1 MNLIRYSF
9 GLAAGAVL
17 VACGGNNPQP
27 VVEPAE
33 PVAAP
38 APQVSLDSAV
48 DRYSYALGMD
58 LGKAIANINVPVKM
72 DVLMIALQDEVDPA
86 RKVLLSDSAS
96 ESALQDLLLRMQKQ
110 KEDDEKAAAA
120 KALEDQ
126 AAFLA
131 KNVLDSTVKVT
142 PKGVQYRVL
151 KAGTGISPKVTDKV
165 QVHYIGALL
174 DGTQFDNSV
183 KRGEPLEFPVGAVI
197 EGWQDLLQVMKEGDK
212 VKAWIP
218 SALAYGEA
226 GVPPT
231 IPGNALLIFEV
242 ELLKVYAE
250 VPPVDSTA
258 VPADSAAA
266 APADSAA
273 ATAAPAVAPADTTKA
288 APSKP
293 AAAPAAAPADSTKA
307 VPAAA
312 PAAKADASTSSA
324 TGKPAAAPADTAK
337 VAPAA
342 KPAAAP
348 ADTAKAA
355 PAKPAAAPAAKP
367 AAEAKKLEAKP
378 AAKAAPAAKPAAE
391 AKPAAAPA
399 KPAAKPAA
407 KQ

>member
-273 ATAAPAVAPADTTKA
+273 NAATAPADTSKPAA
-288 APSKP
+288 APA

-307 VPAAA
+307 APAAA
-312 PAAKADASTSSA
+312 PAAKAEAKSA
-324 TGKPAAAPADTAK
+324 AAAPAAAPADTAK
-337 VAPAA
+337 TAPAA

-355 PAKPAAAPAAKP
+355 PAKPAAAP
-367 AAEAKKLEAKP
+367 
-378 AAKAAPAAKPAAE
+378 AKAAPAAKPAAE

>member
-1 MNLIRYSF
+1 
-9 GLAAGAVL
+9 
-17 VACGGNNPQP
+17 
-27 VVEPAE
+27 
-33 PVAAP
+33 
-38 APQVSLDSAV
+38 
-48 DRYSYALGMD
+48 
-58 LGKAIANINVPVKM
+58 
-72 DVLMIALQDEVDPA
+72 
-86 RKVLLSDSAS
+86 
-96 ESALQDLLLRMQKQ
+96 MQKQ

-131 KNVLDSTVKVT
+131 KNIQDSTVKVT

-197 EGWQDLLQVMKEGDK
+197 EGWQDLLQIMKEGDK

-273 ATAAPAVAPADTTKA
+273 SAAAAPAVAPADTTKA

-293 AAAPAAAPADSTKA
+293 AAAPAAAAPADSAKA
-307 VPAAA
+307 APAAA
-312 PAAKADASTSSA
+312 PAAKAETKPAAPAAAPADSA
-324 TGKPAAAPADTAK
+324 KTAPAKPEAKPAAAPAK
-337 VAPAA
+337 
-342 KPAAAP
+342 AAP

-355 PAKPAAAPAAKP
+355 PVKP
-367 AAEAKKLEAKP
+367 AAEAKKPEAKP

-391 AKPAAAPA
+391 AKPAAPTA

>member
-273 ATAAPAVAPADTTKA
+273 ATAAPAAAPADTT
-288 APSKP
+288 KP

-307 VPAAA
+307 APTAA
-312 PAAKADASTSSA
+312 PAAKAEA
-324 TGKPAAAPADTAK
+324 KPAAAPADTTK
-337 VAPAA
+337 TAPAA
-342 KPAAAP
+342 KPAAP

-355 PAKPAAAPAAKP
+355 PAKPAAEPAKSVAPAAKP
-367 AAEAKKLEAKP
+367 AAP
-378 AAKAAPAAKPAAE
+378 AAKAAPVAKPAAE

>member
-1 MNLIRYSF
+1 MNLMRYSF
-9 GLAAGAVL
+9 GLAVGAVL

-273 ATAAPAVAPADTTKA
+273 TAATAPAVAPADTTKA

-293 AAAPAAAPADSTKA
+293 AAAPAAAAPADSAK
-307 VPAAA
+307 AA
-312 PAAKADASTSSA
+312 PAAV
-324 TGKPAAAPADTAK
+324 PAAAPADTAK
-337 VAPAA
+337 AAPAKPAAAPAAEAKKLEAKPAAKATPAA

-355 PAKPAAAPAAKP
+355 PAKPAA
-367 AAEAKKLEAKP
+367 E
-378 AAKAAPAAKPAAE
+378 
-391 AKPAAAPA
+391 
-399 KPAAKPAA
+399 PAA

>member
-9 GLAAGAVL
+9 GLAVGSIL
-17 VACGGNNPQP
+17 VACGGNAPQP
-27 VVEPAE
+27 AVEPAE
-33 PVAAP
+33 PAVAP
-38 APQVSLDSAV
+38 APQVSLDSMV

-58 LGKAIANINVPVKM
+58 LGRAIANINVPVKM
-72 DVLMIALQDEVDPA
+72 DVLMLAIQDEVDPA

-96 ESALQDLLLRMQKQ
+96 ESALQDLLLQMQLK
-110 KEDDEKAAAA
+110 KEADEKATAA

-131 KNVLDSTVKVT
+131 KNIQDSTVKVT

-197 EGWQDLLQVMKEGDK
+197 EGWQDLLQAMKEGDK

-226 GVPPT
+226 GVSPT

-250 VPPVDSTA
+250 VPPA
-258 VPADSAAA
+258 EADSAA

-273 ATAAPAVAPADTTKA
+273 TADSAKAAPADTSAKAETAPAAPADTTKA

-293 AAAPAAAPADSTKA
+293 AASAASAAAASEAKPE
-307 VPAAA
+307 
-312 PAAKADASTSSA
+312 AKAE
-324 TGKPAAAPADTAK
+324 
-337 VAPAA
+337 A
-342 KPAAAP
+342 KPAAP

-355 PAKPAAAPAAKP
+355 PSKPAAAAPATKP
-367 AAEAKKLEAKP
+367 EAK
-378 AAKAAPAAKPAAE
+378 AE
-391 AKPAAAPA
+391 TKPAAAPA
-399 KPAAKPAA
+399 KATPAAKPAA